1 VNQLPHPTDSSIP
14 ESAARSGQTLPIAIV
29 GVSALFPGALDLAAF
44 WRDILEGRD
53 RLSEVPRTH
62 WLSADY
68 YDPRPM
74 TADKVCT
81 TRGGFIP
88 EVEFS
93 PLEFGF
99 PPNIAQAT
107 DTAQLLGLVVAK
119 RALADA
125 AGGRFEKMDR
135 SRISVVLGVAS
146 ATELVAHMS
155 GRLQLPVVERALRAS
170 GLDESATGRALS
182 VLRSCYVPW
191 QESTF
196 PGLLG
201 NVVAGRIANRLDLGG
216 TNAVV
221 DAACASSLAAVDIAI
236 NELSLGRS
244 DLVLTGGVDTL
255 NDILMYMCFAQTGAL
270 SPTGDCRPFSEDADG
285 TMLGEGIGIV
295 ALKRLA
301 DAERDGDAVYAVIRG
316 VGTSSDGRAKSIYA
330 PAPEGQALALTR
342 AYERAGYGPET
353 VELLEAHG
361 TATKA
366 GDAAEVQ
373 ALRTVFARAGARAAS
388 CALGS
393 VKSQIGHTK
402 AAAGSAGLIKAALAL
417 HHKVLPGTYKVKAP
431 SATLELEGS
440 PFYLNTKTRPWL
452 RPGTQPR
459 RASVSALGFGGT
471 NFHVALEEYRGTA
484 PRPKRQRTCPSEL
497 VLLSGA
503 DANAVAARCR
513 AIANGPLAPGAL
525 VHQARQT
532 QREFDSRAP
541 ARLGIVSQSEAELR
555 EKLLAAADAIEKG
568 KGAPFSTPRGIH
580 FGVGAP
586 LGPVAFLF
594 PGQGSQ
600 YVGMGQDLAVH
611 FDCVR
616 AAWDQY
622 ACLGEDGEATL
633 SEVVFPPPVWGAEAE
648 ARLEQRLTR
657 TEWAQPAIAAT
668 SLALLRLLESI
679 QLEPSFAG
687 GHSLGEVTALGASG
701 AFERGATVRLARR
714 RGELVARAASEPGA
728 MTAIAAGLEDVKRL
742 LADENGG
749 VVIANHNAP
758 KQVVLSGPE
767 AAITAVERRAQAQGL
782 EARRLPVSTA
792 FHSPLVSAACAPLR
806 EHLDGIPVAPLR
818 VPVFSSQSGS
828 LAPSEA
834 ERLREAVARAVADPV
849 LFVDQIEA
857 MYAAGAR
864 VFVEVGPGSVLT
876 RLVGRCLGERPH
888 LAVEV
893 DARGKHGVTS
903 LWDALA
909 RLSVAGVALQFDAL
923 WADQVLPAEPSAQEK
938 PKLSLCLSGANYGKP
953 VPPDAPVVRATSG
966 GDSGVKSVNEP
977 GRGDAGDG
985 VAPRRNPTSEPSL
998 QPAVLP
1004 APVRGPLGAAP
1015 SSPAVAPSLAP
1026 PPPPGLG
1033 APPVSSPAAPV
1044 PLHPSVIAAQMEY
1057 ERLMAESHMEFLRA
1071 VAASYGAAS
1080 VAPAAHAFAPQAEA
1094 PRAGA
1099 ALEPAAVQASPVFAS
1114 PVFAPPVFA
1123 PAPVPAPAPVL
1134 APAPAPA
1141 PNPDAVAAPPREEG
1155 PDLVGLMLAVVS
1167 EKTGYPAEM
1176 LELTMDMESDLGIDS
1191 IKRVEIL
1198 AAVRKRAPG
1207 LPEVDTGRMSRMRT
1221 LQEIVEYLGGGA
1233 TPVPA
1238 RASAAQSPSSAT
1250 GDEGTAARVDLVGLM
1265 LAVVSEKTGYPA
1277 EMLELTM
1284 DMESDLG
1291 IDSIKRVE
1299 ILAAVRKRA
1308 PGLPEVD
1315 TGRMS
1320 RMRTLHEIV
1329 EYLGGGAPAATPS
1342 ASNGAAAAPV
1352 PKAAAAREDAEPVAR
1367 FVTRVRRA
1375 PAVGFALRGL
1385 FGATRVAIT
1394 SEGATL
1400 ATRLAERLR
1409 SHGVSA
1415 YAVESVPADADAV
1428 IFLGGLR
1435 ATATLDAALAVNRE
1449 AFQVARSIAGRFRE
1463 SGGVFVTV
1471 QDTGGDF
1478 GLGGTDG
1485 VRAYLAG
1492 VGALV
1497 KTAAQ
1502 EWPKASLRAIDLERG
1517 GRDEELLAD
1526 VLAQELLFGGTELEV
1541 GLSAQNERL
1550 VPTNVPAP
1558 TPSAG
1563 RPVSSGAVFV
1573 VTGGARG
1580 VTAASLLALAR
1591 AARPRLLVLGRTPLE
1606 DEPGDYRGVAGDA
1619 ELKRAALAEAKRL
1632 GAPATPKEIARRV
1645 SSIAANR
1652 EVRETLRLLEAEG
1665 AEVRYA
1671 AVDVRD
1677 RAALGAVLAE
1687 TRGAWGPIQGLVHG
1701 AGVLSDALIEN
1712 KADAQ
1717 FDQVFGT
1724 KVLGLRALLEL
1735 TASDPL
1741 EWIGLFSSVAARTG
1755 NAGQADYAMANEVLN
1770 KVASAEQRRR
1780 GDACRV
1786 VSIGW
1791 GPWDGGMVTPILREH
1806 FAARGVALLPVD
1818 AGAAAFV
1825 RELGSAG
1832 DVEVGI
1838 GGAGELSLGGRGGT
1852 NEVDVLVS
1860 AARWPE
1866 LESHRIQGRVVVP
1879 MVMALEWFA
1888 RFSEAYR
1895 REAGAL
1901 VFRDLRV
1908 VRGITL
1914 AEPTKD
1920 SPFESFRLSA
1930 APAADAT
1937 CVTLELRDT
1946 RGGLR
1951 YAATLELGSNPEA
1964 PALPEP
1970 SGLGASP
1977 WEPAAYYGPN
1987 TLFHGPHFQVLR
1999 QIEGISLSH
2008 ARAALAGTREA
2019 GWLGEWYAE
2028 PAGLDGALQLALL
2041 FGLHSGIGPALPMRA
2056 QRVVVR
2062 SGQGDGILRCDLIQR
2077 SLSRDSL
2084 ACDLAL
2090 TDARGVRIL
2099 DLAGVEMFVVPSGT
2113 TAN

>member
-1 VNQLPHPTDSSIP
+1 VNQLPHPTDSSTA

-29 GVSALFPGALDLAAF
+29 GVSALFPGALDVAAF

-53 RLSEVPRTH
+53 RLSDVPRTH

-68 YDPRPM
+68 YDPRPV
-74 TADKVCT
+74 TPDKVCT

-170 GLDESATGRALS
+170 GLDEAATGRALS

-452 RPGTQPR
+452 RPGTEPR

-497 VLLSGA
+497 VLVSGA
-503 DANAVAARCR
+503 DANAVASRCR
-513 AIANGPLAPGAL
+513 AIANGPLEPGAL

-532 QREFDSRAP
+532 QLVFDSRAP
-541 ARLGIVSQSEAELR
+541 ARLGIVSHSEAELR
-555 EKLLAAADAIEKG
+555 EKLLAAAEAIEKG

-580 FGVGAP
+580 FGVGAS

-616 AAWDQY
+616 AEWDQH
-622 ACLGEDGEATL
+622 ACLGEDGDATL

-668 SLALLRLLESI
+668 SLALLRLLEAI

-687 GHSLGEVTALGASG
+687 GHSLGEVTALGACG

-714 RGELVARAASEPGA
+714 RGELVAQAASEPGA
-728 MTAIAAGLEDVKRL
+728 MTAIAVGLEEAKRL
-742 LADENGG
+742 VADENGR

-758 KQVVLSGPE
+758 KQVVLSGAE
-767 AAITAVERRAQAQGL
+767 AAILAVERRAQAQGL

-806 EHLDGIPVAPLR
+806 EHLDGMPVAPLR
-818 VPVFSSQSGS
+818 VPVFSSQSGAV
-828 LAPSEA
+828 APSEA
-834 ERLREAVARAVADPV
+834 DQLREAVARAVADPV

-857 MYAAGAR
+857 LYAAGAR

-876 RLVGRCLGERPH
+876 RLVGRCLGDRSH
-888 LAVEV
+888 LAVDV

-909 RLSVAGVALQFDAL
+909 RLSAAGVALQFDAL
-923 WADQVLPAEPSAQEK
+923 WADQVLPAEPSTAEK
-938 PKLSLCLSGANYGKP
+938 PKLSLRLSGANYGKP
-953 VPPDAPVVRATSG
+953 VPPDAAAGRTHSG
-966 GDSGVKSVNEP
+966 SDSGAKAVKAVNEAA
-977 GRGDAGDG
+977 RGDTGDDVAKG
-985 VAPRRNPTSEPSL
+985 RQSGLESRTEPASAAPRV
-998 QPAVLP
+998 PA
-1004 APVRGPLGAAP
+1004 
-1015 SSPAVAPSLAP
+1015 
-1026 PPPPGLG
+1026 
-1033 APPVSSPAAPV
+1033 PAAPV
-1044 PLHPSVIAAQMEY
+1044 AAPPVAAPPAPLQSGSSGGAPRVLHPSVIAAQMEY

-1071 VAASYGAAS
+1071 VAASYGAAGVS
-1080 VAPAAHAFAPQAEA
+1080 PAAHAFAPPIEA
-1094 PRAGA
+1094 PRAGGTDAPLRPPPPA
-1099 ALEPAAVQASPVFAS
+1099 AEPVRATPPLPLEPAAALESAPVIG
-1114 PVFAPPVFA
+1114 
-1123 PAPVPAPAPVL
+1123 PAPTPEPG
-1134 APAPAPA
+1134 
-1141 PNPDAVAAPPREEG
+1141 AVAAPPREEG

-1233 TPVPA
+1233 TPVA
-1238 RASAAQSPSSAT
+1238 AHASEAQKSASTASVSGNESTAAQ
-1250 GDEGTAARVDLVGLM
+1250 VDLVGLM

-1320 RMRTLHEIV
+1320 RMRTLQEIV
-1329 EYLGGGAPAATPS
+1329 EFLGGGAPAATQ
-1342 ASNGAAAAPV
+1342 ATSNGGAAAPLPSAV
-1352 PKAAAAREDAEPVAR
+1352 PAGEGAEPVAR

-1375 PAVGFALRGL
+1375 PPVGFALRGL

-1394 SEGATL
+1394 SDGATL
-1400 ATRLAERLR
+1400 ATRLAERLG
-1409 SHGVSA
+1409 SYGVSA
-1415 YAVESVPADADAV
+1415 HAVESVPADADAV

-1435 ATATLDAALAVNRE
+1435 AADTLDAALAVNRE
-1449 AFQVARSIAGRFRE
+1449 AFAVARGVAGRFRE

-1478 GLGGTDG
+1478 GLGGADG

-1517 GRDEELLAD
+1517 GRDEVILAE

-1563 RPVSSGAVFV
+1563 RAVSSGAVFV

-1580 VTAASLLALAR
+1580 VTAASVLALAR
-1591 AARPRLLVLGRTPLE
+1591 AASPRLLMLGRTPLE
-1606 DEPGDYRGVAGDA
+1606 DEPEDYRGIAGDA

-1632 GAPATPKEIARRV
+1632 GVPATPKDIARRV
-1645 SSIAANR
+1645 SSIVANR
-1652 EVRETLRLLEAEG
+1652 EVRETRSLLEAEG

-1687 TRGAWGPIQGLVHG
+1687 TRAAWGPIQGLVHG

-1712 KADAQ
+1712 KSDAQ

-1838 GGAGELSLGGRGGT
+1838 GGAGELTLGTRSST
-1852 NEVDVLVS
+1852 SEVDVLVS

-1866 LESHRIQGRVVVP
+1866 LDSHRIQGRVVVP

-1888 RFSEAYR
+1888 RFSEGYR
-1895 REAGAL
+1895 RDAGSL

-1914 AEPTKD
+1914 AEPTKA

-1930 APAADAT
+1930 APAADASR
-1937 CVTLELRDT
+1937 VTLELRDT

-1951 YAATLELGSNPEA
+1951 YAATLELGSNPDE

-1999 QIEGISLSH
+1999 QIEGISRSH
-2008 ARAALAGTREA
+2008 ARATIAGTREA
-2019 GWLGEWYAE
+2019 GWSGEWHAE

-2056 QRVVVR
+2056 ERVVVR
-2062 SGQGDGILRCDLIQR
+2062 SGQGDGLLRCDLSQR